1 MTLLIGMSKA
11 EGIYLSADFR
21 VTEYPSGRLVDDSSV
36 KMLTVHYP
44 PDKLGARAVLAYTGL
59 AILPDGT
66 PTGTWIRET
75 LRGESE
81 VPDQSMAHLRDR
93 MNRDLAPRRFPLMIN
108 ALIVQGERRFF
119 GGLSNLRADPRIPG
133 RIQVLREFG
142 YMMTELTQPFCF
154 VNGSAATHV
163 VRDKHLALI
172 RAQLDVRPRK
182 AFDHMKLLASINR
195 QVAAKE
201 ATVSPACHVAF
212 LPSKVPIGGEDP
224 GLGPHFSPTSHS
236 FTERGESAPAV
247 MPALL
252 FGIDL
257 SEMMR
262 FSMEQFRAM
271 KAGEEPKPLDKDALN
286 ESLKR
291 RR

>member
-1 MTLLIGMSKA
+1 MSKA

-21 VTEYPSGRLVDDSSV
+21 VTEYPSGRLIDDASV
-36 KMLTVHYP
+36 KMLTIHYP
-44 PDKLGARAVLAYTGL
+44 PDKVGARAVLAYTGL

-66 PTGTWIRET
+66 PTGKWIRET

-93 MNRDLAPRRFPLMIN
+93 MNRDLAPRRFPLIIN

-119 GGLSNLRADPRIPG
+119 GGLSNLRADPRMPS
-133 RIQVLREFG
+133 RTQVLREFE
-142 YMMTELTQPFCF
+142 YVMTELTQPFCF
-154 VNGSAATHV
+154 VNGSAATRV
-163 VRDKHLALI
+163 IGDKHLDLI

-182 AFDHMKLLASINR
+182 AFNHMKLLASINR
-195 QVAAKE
+195 RVAAKE

-212 LPSKVPIGGEDP
+212 LPSKVPIGSEDP
-224 GLGPHFSPTSHS
+224 GLGPHFLPTSHS

-247 MPALL
+247 MPMLL

-257 SEMMR
+257 SELMR
-262 FSMEQFRAM
+262 FGMEQFRAM
-271 KAGEEPKPLDKDALN
+271 EAGEEAKPLDKDAMN